1 MQIGPMTAEEWAK
14 DTLRMIQLGENPL
27 AILIALVERI
37 HLETTMASAVTSPS
51 SLGKVQAAVDQARAE
66 RNERRKAR

>member
-1 MQIGPMTAEEWAK
+1 MKIGPLTAEEWAK
-14 DTLRMIQLGENPL
+14 DTLTMIELGENPL
-27 AILIALVERI
+27 ATLIALVERI
-37 HLETTMASAVTSPS
+37 HLETASVTSPS